1 MDQEAK
7 KLIEAY
13 EAGRISRRGFMRKA
27 ALMGVG
33 FGSMA
38 AFLAACGDETATVP
52 AAATTTAAVG
62 SATTAA
68 SGAATTTAAGAATTA
83 AGSATTA
90 TSGGT
95 TAVGAATTAA
105 SSTATTAAS
114 GSATTAASATK
125 ITGQVELWSR
135 ETNSNGARQPLLN
148 AHLADFQKAHPGVTT
163 KVQYLVFQES
173 VQKSQ
178 AALAA
183 GSPPEVGQQGP
194 DVALSFAAAKNLLPL
209 DDVMAEIGKDKF
221 APLQKEAYVIY
232 KGVTY
237 AIPWYAETR
246 VLMYHKDLLQ
256 KAGVEPPTTWD
267 EWSAA
272 AKKLT
277 SGDQYGF
284 IFSLE
289 SPGAGQF
296 WIPLGTSAGGTVL
309 DKDGNVTVNTQP
321 FKDALTFAAGFMK
334 DKSMPEATVTY
345 KGAEVNKLFQ
355 LKQVA
360 MIYTNGQTFEDIK
373 GADPALAANIG
384 AVQVPVKTKGDTSRS
399 FLGGFDLFAFAGAK
413 NPEGAKALIKY
424 MYENPWYTNYMQN
437 TGGAA
442 LPVLK
447 DSINADFYQKDP
459 IKKTMLDQL
468 ETAVRYAGPVFGNT
482 PYMGAAESQAVFNN
496 PVVNVITGKS
506 TVDQALVD
514 CDAALNKLKTAQQ

>member
-1 MDQEAK
+1 MDSEAK
-7 KLIEAY
+7 KLIADL
-13 EAGRISRRGFMRKA
+13 EAGRVSRRNFMRKA

-33 FGSMA
+33 FGSLS
-38 AFLAACGDETATVP
+38 AFLAACGDNTATP
-52 AAATTTAAVG
+52 AVTTAAA

-68 SGAATTTAAGAATTA
+68 A
-83 AGSATTA
+83 
-90 TSGGT
+90 
-95 TAVGAATTAA
+95 
-105 SSTATTAAS
+105 
-114 GSATTAASATK
+114 SATTAASAATTAASATTAAAATTAASTTTAAAAVK
-125 ITGQVELWSR
+125 ISGQVEIWSR
-135 ETNSNGARQPLLN
+135 ETNSNGARQPLYN
-148 AHLADFQKAHPGVTT
+148 SHLADFQKANPGVTT

-173 VQKSQ
+173 VTKTQ

-209 DDVMAEIGKDKF
+209 DDVMDSIGKDKF
-221 APLQKEAYVIY
+221 VNLQKEAYVQIG
-232 KGVTY
+232 GVTY
-237 AIPWYAETR
+237 GIPWYAETR
-246 VLMYHKDLLQ
+246 VLMYHKDLLE
-256 KAGVEPPTTWD
+256 KAGVQPPTTWD

-296 WIPLGTSAGGTVL
+296 WIPLGTSAGGNVL
-309 DKDGNVTVNTQP
+309 DKEGKVSVNTQP
-321 FKDALTFAAGFMK
+321 FKDALTFASSFIK
-334 DKSMPEATVTY
+334 DKSMPEASVTY
-345 KGAEVNKLFQ
+345 KGAEVIKLFQ

-360 MIYTNGQTFEDIK
+360 MIYTNGQTFEDLKTI
-373 GADPALAANIG
+373 DPALAANIG
-384 AVQVPVKTKGDTSRS
+384 AVKIPVKTKGDTSRS
-399 FLGGFDLFAFAGAK
+399 FLGGFLLFAFAKSK

-424 MYENPWYTNYMQN
+424 MYENPWYTNYMQG

-468 ETAVRYAGPVFGNT
+468 QTAVRYAGPVFGNT
-482 PYMGAAESQAVFNN
+482 PYMGQAESQAVFNN
-496 PVVNVITGKS
+496 PVVNVITGKA
-506 TVDQALVD
+506 TVDQAIAE
-514 CDAALNKLKTAQQ
+514 CETNLNKLKAAQ

>member
-7 KLIEAY
+7 RLIEAY
-13 EAGRISRRGFMRKA
+13 ESGRISRRSFLQKA

-33 FGSMA
+33 FTSMA
-38 AFLAACGDETATVP
+38 AFLAACGDST
-52 AAATTTAAVG
+52 
-62 SATTAA
+62 ATTAPVATTA
-68 SGAATTTAAGAATTA
+68 SGSAPTAAGAATTA
-83 AGSATTA
+83 AG
-90 TSGGT
+90 
-95 TAVGAATTAA
+95 GA
-105 SSTATTAAS
+105 STTAAS
-114 GSATTAASATK
+114 GGK

-148 AHLADFQKAHPGVTT
+148 QHLADFQKANPGVTT

-209 DDVMAEIGKDKF
+209 DDVINEIGKDKF

-232 KGVTY
+232 NNVTY

-309 DKDGNVTVNTQP
+309 DKDGNVAVNTQP
-321 FKDALTFAAGFMK
+321 FKDALTFAASFIK
-334 DKSMPEATVTY
+334 DKTMPEAAVTY

-373 GADPALAANIG
+373 GADPTLAANIG

-399 FLGGFDLFAFAGAK
+399 FLGGFGLFAFATSK
-413 NPEGAKALIKY
+413 NPDGAKALIKY
-424 MYENPWYTNYMQN
+424 MYENPWYTTYMQN

-442 LPVLK
+442 LPILK
-447 DSINADFYQKDP
+447 ESINADFYQKDP

-468 ETAVRYAGPVFGNT
+468 QTAVRYAGPVYGNT
-482 PYMGAAESQAVFNN
+482 PYMGQAESQAVFNN
-496 PVVNVITGKS
+496 PVVNVITGKA
-506 TVDQALVD
+506 TVEQALVD
-514 CDAALNKLKTAQQ
+514 CDAALNKLKQAQQ

>member
-1 MDQEAK
+1 MDLEAK
-7 KLIEAY
+7 NLIEAY
-13 EAGRISRRGFMRKA
+13 ESGRISRRGFMRKA

-38 AFLAACGDETATVP
+38 AFLAACGDATPTAP
-52 AAATTTAAVG
+52 TA
-62 SATTAA
+62 ATTAA
-68 SGAATTTAAGAATTA
+68 SSATTA

-90 TSGGT
+90 AG
-95 TAVGAATTAA
+95 GAATTAA
-105 SSTATTAAS
+105 TGS
-114 GSATTAASATK
+114 GAK

-148 AHLADFQKAHPGVTT
+148 SHLADFQKANPGVTT

-209 DDVMAEIGKDKF
+209 DDVLAQIGKDKF
-221 APLQKEAYVIY
+221 APLQKEAYVTY
-232 KGVTY
+232 NGVTY

-309 DKDGNVTVNTQP
+309 DKDGKVTVNTQP
-321 FKDALTFAAGFMK
+321 FKDALTFAAGFIK
-334 DKSMPEATVTY
+334 DKTMPEAAVTY

-355 LKQVA
+355 LKQAA

-399 FLGGFDLFAFAGAK
+399 FLGGFGLFAFATAK

-468 ETAVRYAGPVFGNT
+468 QTAVRYAGPVFGNT
-482 PYMGAAESQAVFNN
+482 PYMGSAESQAVFNN
-496 PVVNVITGKS
+496 PVVNVITGKQ
-506 TVDQALVD
+506 TVDQALTE
-514 CDAALNKLKTAQQ
+514 CDAALNKLKVAQQ